1 MALHETAVF
10 AAQKPT
16 RANPSRLSP
25 QLSSSGSVEF
35 AVIKYTLK
43 GTEVA
48 GEFVNLAVLPAG
60 AIPLPQ
66 LSGISCGAD
75 PASGVFTVDIGTAA
89 DTQGWA
95 DGVNIA
101 AGGHVTA
108 ISAGAVTWLE
118 PTPLVAD
125 VGFENSGS
133 AVVSAKLDTLAG
145 PTAGVNLYFLLAYKL
160 AR

>member
-1 MALHETAVF
+1 MATYETAVY

-35 AVIKYTLK
+35 AVIPYALK
-43 GTEVA
+43 GTEVV
-48 GEFVNLAVLPAG
+48 GELINLCVLPAG

-66 LSGISCGAD
+66 LSGVSCGAD
-75 PASGVFTVDIGTAA
+75 PGTTLTLDIGTAA
-89 DTQGWA
+89 DPQGWA
-95 DGVNIA
+95 DGIILSN
-101 AGGHVTA
+101 GGHVSAT
-108 ISAGAVTWLE
+108 SAGAVTWLN

-125 VGFENSGS
+125 AGWENSGS
-133 AVVSAKLDTLAG
+133 AVVSAKFDTVSAL
-145 PTAGVNLYFLLAYKL
+145 TAAVNLYFLLAYKL